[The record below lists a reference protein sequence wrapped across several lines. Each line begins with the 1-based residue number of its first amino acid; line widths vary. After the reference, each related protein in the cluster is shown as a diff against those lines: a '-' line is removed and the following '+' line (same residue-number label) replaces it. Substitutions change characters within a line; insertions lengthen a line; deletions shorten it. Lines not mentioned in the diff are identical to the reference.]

1 MISLIF
7 IYNKLELYHS
17 FLKKKKNVSSRRIP
31 WLSSQAKIMHTAFCT
46 MVKVELDEA
55 SKIFNIILL
64 GGYCVGR
71 WPEEF
76 SPRSTG
82 VTSKRDNSA

>member
-1 MISLIF
+1 
-7 IYNKLELYHS
+7 
-17 FLKKKKNVSSRRIP
+17 
-31 WLSSQAKIMHTAFCT
+31 MHTAFCT

-82 VTSKRDNSA
+82 VTSKRDNSAQTLK